1 LSPVAGPDA
10 ISALLDLLDGSGLD
24 YAVIGGHAVNAWLE
38 PRFTADL
45 DVTLQADPD
54 AMARLKQLLA
64 EKGYRVTREH
74 GADLPSG
81 PDFVRFV
88 SDRDGLPLEVQAA
101 KTELQRECLRRA
113 AASGRTPR
121 IATAED
127 LIVMKLIAG
136 RPKDEID
143 LLGLVRL
150 GDLDWTYI
158 ERRAAEW
165 EVIDRLRVARSAAA
179 RS

>member
-1 LSPVAGPDA
+1 LSRDAEPDA
-10 ISALLDLLDGSGLD
+10 ISALLDLLDRSGLD

-54 AMARLKQLLA
+54 AMARLKELLA
-64 EKGYRVTREH
+64 TRGYRVTREY

-88 SDRDGLPLEVQAA
+88 SDREGLPLEV
-101 KTELQRECLRRA
+101 
-113 AASGRTPR
+113 
-121 IATAED
+121 
-127 LIVMKLIAG
+127 KLIAG

-150 GDLDWTYI
+150 DDLDWPYI